1 MFQEGD
7 IIFHK
12 YRIVA
17 PLGSGAFSRVFLV
30 EHINLNIFRALKC
43 INKQFDS
50 YGFAIKEANILKNL
64 RHPAIPIIYDIEE
77 NDDCVCIIEDYIE
90 GMSLN
95 SFINNNSPISISTGT
110 EIILQLCHIVEYL
123 HDNGI
128 YHADI
133 KPENILY
140 NQGKIFLLDYGNAGS
155 FDEIKRP
162 AVGTHFFASPE
173 MYTGEQIYEG
183 SDVYSIGVIFLMLIT
198 GSKDADALRKIPSKK
213 VRQLL
218 NDCLNHSRKERIHN
232 VSELVSRLN
241 KITKRHACSENVSLR
256 ICFTGAYEH
265 SGTTHCALL
274 AGAFLQ
280 KSGFST
286 ILWERNESNDFLSI
300 LHRMDY
306 VKFHGGM
313 YEASG
318 IKLVPWYYDCVHM
331 ENQLN
336 AERII
341 YDVGRLS
348 EENISFIKECDI
360 VCLVTG
366 GQPYELDLAKK
377 LLRKHQFSKVY
388 TLINLVGVRAYKR
401 IVKSKDLINPIRVG
415 YFPEITKVGT
425 RRLEFGRKKNKI
437 S

>member
-1 MFQEGD
+1 MVLFQEGD

-17 PLGSGAFSRVFLV
+17 PLGSGAFSQVFLV

-95 SFINNNSPISISTGT
+95 SFIYNNSPISISTGT

-123 HDNGI
+123 HNNGI

-140 NQGKIFLLDYGNAGS
+140 NQGKIYLLDYGNAGS
-155 FDEIKRP
+155 FNETKRP
-162 AVGTHFFASPE
+162 SVGTRFFASPE

-198 GSKDADALRKIPSKK
+198 GSKDSDALRKISSKK
-213 VRQLL
+213 IRQLIE
-218 NDCLNHSRKERIHN
+218 DCLNHSKKERIRN
-232 VSELVSRLN
+232 VNQLVSRLSI
-241 KITKRHACSENVSLR
+241 ITKKNACSENVSLR

-280 KSGFST
+280 KSGLNT
-286 ILWERNESNDFLSI
+286 ILCERNESNDFLNI
-300 LHRMDY
+300 LRHTDN
-306 VKFHGGM
+306 VKFHDAL
-313 YEASG
+313 YEISEL
-318 IKLVPWYYDCVHM
+318 KLIPWYYQCVHT
-331 ENQLN
+331 ENQPN
-336 AERII
+336 TKRII
-341 YDVGRLS
+341 YDMGKLCD
-348 EENISFIKECDI
+348 ENISFIKECDI

-377 LLRKHQFSKVY
+377 ILRKHQFSKVY
-388 TLINLVGVRAYKR
+388 TLINLVDVRTYKR
-401 IVKSKDLINPIRVG
+401 IIKSKDLINPIRVG

-425 RRLEFGRKKNKI
+425 RRFKLGRKKN
-437 S
+437 